1 MKTKHPALRNNPR
14 GKDNNNK
21 KKTPAGQVLSDK
33 ATRFPEVNG
42 KTLDWVE
49 LWIED
54 DDESYIELRF
64 QDQTGL
70 VFVVEPQA
78 SLNLH
83 ADYGDWKTKN
93 WRRIKRWPPFGNG

>member
-1 MKTKHPALRNNPR
+1 MKTKRQARRNKPR
-14 GKDNNNK
+14 GKK
-21 KKTPAGQVLSDK
+21 QTPAGQVLSSK
-33 ATRFPEVNG
+33 AIRFPEVNG
-42 KTLDWVE
+42 KTLEWVE

-70 VFVVEPQA
+70 LFVVEPQA

-83 ADYGDWKTKN
+83 ADYGRWKSEN
-93 WRRIKRWPPFGNG
+93 WRRIKEWPPFGTG